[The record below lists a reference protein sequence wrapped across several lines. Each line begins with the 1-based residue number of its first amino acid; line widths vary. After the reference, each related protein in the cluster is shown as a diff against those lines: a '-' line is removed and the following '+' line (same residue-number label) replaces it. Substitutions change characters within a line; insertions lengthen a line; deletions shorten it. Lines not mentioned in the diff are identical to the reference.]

1 MTKQFKF
8 GDIVWF
14 NPAKQMGIV
23 VEINEERMKV
33 DFFLD
38 NEEGYVPKSFWD
50 CFELIRAADNHPDTE
65 RLDWLATQNDIDITL
80 GDVINLKLPELRA
93 AIDVA
98 MQACIAAAAIKFAAH
113 FEEMV
118 ARGEAERLPDGLY
131 RIFEK
136 AT

>member
-1 MTKQFKF
+1 MTTQFKF
-8 GDIVWF
+8 GDIVRF
-14 NPAKQMGIV
+14 NPSNQIGIV

-38 NEEGYVPKSFWD
+38 DEDGYTPKSFWD

>member
-1 MTKQFKF
+1 MTQRFKF
-8 GDIVWF
+8 GDIVRF
-14 NPAKQMGIV
+14 NPSNQIGIV
-23 VEINEERMKV
+23 AEINEERMKV

-38 NEEGYVPKSFWD
+38 NEEGYVPKSFLD